1 MKAEEAEQRR
11 KRERERGKE
20 QRECEREET
29 SRGTA
34 NFHRKAAGFKLYA

>member
-1 MKAEEAEQRR
+1 MKSGEGEEGE
-11 KRERERGKE
+11 E
-20 QRECEREET
+20 EET